1 EADFETAILP
11 SLSLFIPPFNFQS
24 SNIYGSYSGRHF
36 DYGYGYS
43 EYSRGDFY
51 RDRGPE
57 TGGEGTSFGGGYYGR
72 DGQDRGTRFPTHYGQ
87 VCCYDEKGFLMQTTY
102 QPVIK
107 VIEETPYNPG
117 FPLRAYEFGTPPYMG
132 QFEVPGLSAFHHDY
146 MPYFLCCKF
155 AKFRCQLFLLE
166 KAK

>member
-1 EADFETAILP
+1 MAIIF
-11 SLSLFIPPFNFQS
+11 S
-24 SNIYGSYSGRHF
+24 
-36 DYGYGYS
+36 
-43 EYSRGDFY
+43 
-51 RDRGPE
+51 
-57 TGGEGTSFGGGYYGR
+57 
-72 DGQDRGTRFPTHYGQ
+72 RFPTHYGQ

-117 FPLRAYEFGTPPYMG
+117 YPLRAYEFGTPPYMG

-155 AKFRCQLFLLE
+155 ANFRCQMFYWRRPSSGCQQYQPPAIGGCRSISDQYQLLF
-166 KAK
+166 KCHF

>member
-1 EADFETAILP
+1 
-11 SLSLFIPPFNFQS
+11 
-24 SNIYGSYSGRHF
+24 
-36 DYGYGYS
+36 
-43 EYSRGDFY
+43 
-51 RDRGPE
+51 
-57 TGGEGTSFGGGYYGR
+57 
-72 DGQDRGTRFPTHYGQ
+72 
-87 VCCYDEKGFLMQTTY
+87 MQTTY

-155 AKFRCQLFLLE
+155 AKFRCQLFYWRRPSSGCQQYQPPAIGFLKRFFLKNFLL
-166 KAK
+166 KK

>member
-1 EADFETAILP
+1 LGSEADFETAILP

-72 DGQDRGTRFPTHYGQ
+72 DGQDRGTL
-87 VCCYDEKGFLMQTTY
+87 VFLKRTSLYFYFEDDSQHIMDKFVVMMKR
-102 QPVIK
+102 VI
-107 VIEETPYNPG
+107 N
-117 FPLRAYEFGTPPYMG
+117 
-132 QFEVPGLSAFHHDY
+132 
-146 MPYFLCCKF
+146 
-155 AKFRCQLFLLE
+155 
-166 KAK
+166 

>member
-1 EADFETAILP
+1 
-11 SLSLFIPPFNFQS
+11 
-24 SNIYGSYSGRHF
+24 
-36 DYGYGYS
+36 
-43 EYSRGDFY
+43 
-51 RDRGPE
+51 
-57 TGGEGTSFGGGYYGR
+57 
-72 DGQDRGTRFPTHYGQ
+72 
-87 VCCYDEKGFLMQTTY
+87 MQTTY

-155 AKFRCQLFLLE
+155 AKFRCQLFYWRRPSSGCQQYQPPAIGFL
-166 KAK
+166 KNFFSKISFFKNRGSNGCWYFPHYRQRQICF